1 MRILCAVCQQKK
13 IFTILGVGGASI
25 SGAPGFY
32 PLLSAGYDVIDADA
46 VSVSLCV

>member
-1 MRILCAVCQQKK
+1 MCSVPTEKNIYNTR
-13 IFTILGVGGASI
+13 GRGASI

-32 PLLSAGYDVIDADA
+32 PLLSADYDVIDADA